1 MAQYVKLRG
10 NLTETEVQKYSA
22 QILSGLDYLHK
33 NNIIHRDIKGMISTD
48 NSQTFFGNFLGFYSL
63 KSLKKGS
70 NMLLDQLK
78 LNVKLS
84 DFGAARKLA
93 TLDRSRTDNLVGTT
107 YWMSPEVIR
116 GEFENS
122 QVFFTVTYSFR
133 MRCWPRK

>member
-63 KSLKKGS
+63 KSLKKRF
-70 NMLLDQLK
+70 K
-78 LNVKLS
+78 Y
-84 DFGAARKLA
+84 A
-93 TLDRSRTDNLVGTT
+93 TRSI
-107 YWMSPEVIR
+107 EIK
-116 GEFENS
+116 
-122 QVFFTVTYSFR
+122 
-133 MRCWPRK
+133 CKII

>member
-1 MAQYVKLRG
+1 MFIFTIIQGGSMAQYVKLRG

-33 NNIIHRDIKGMISTD
+33 NNIIHRDIKGMISTNIS
-48 NSQTFFGNFLGFYSL
+48 NSYRFGVLLFEII
-63 KSLKKGS
+63 KKGS

-116 GEFENS
+116 GKFE
-122 QVFFTVTYSFR
+122 
-133 MRCWPRK
+133 